1 MESIKM
7 IIATEVKTIGDY
19 SISKYKYSDYYK
31 DCEGIDHNKTIF
43 EVYRDSDSTLLD
55 AFDRFEDAIA
65 FLDEYIDRL
74 QKESKKD

>member
-1 MESIKM
+1 M
-7 IIATEVKTIGDY
+7 IIATEVKTLGDY
-19 SISKYKYSDYYK
+19 SILKYKYSDYYK
-31 DCEGIDHNKTIF
+31 DCGGIDHNKTIF

-65 FLDEYIDRL
+65 FLDGYMDRL

>member
-1 MESIKM
+1 M
-7 IIATEVKTIGDY
+7 IIATEVKAIGDY
-19 SISKYKYSDYYK
+19 SILKYKYSDYYK

-65 FLDEYIDRL
+65 FLDGYMDRL